1 MLQLL
6 DRLPAFASVKS
17 EMPSLIGLSEN
28 VSRQLRSWAGSLQD
42 SEIRGQRYLTD
53 KTRQTVSAARERDKF
68 IVQLRQAQEDRL
80 ANLLVWIWDRVTPG
94 EGDE

>member
-68 IVQLRQAQEDRL
+68 IQQLRQAQEERL
-80 ANLLVWIWDRVTPG
+80 AKLQDRNRERETPG
-94 EGDE
+94 DRED